1 MTSLNIDLQRKEE
14 ETSDVKEKLA
24 DYKKQIQQVQK
35 EVKLFGLLVIACY
48 QQETRS
54 LFKKKKQLTLTQS

>member
-54 LFKKKKQLTLTQS
+54 LF

>member
-54 LFKKKKQLTLTQS
+54 LFKKKNQLTLTQS